1 MKTKVK
7 VSTKIKIAGA
17 LGVLGLS
24 LIGMPQGQGQGQ
36 NTAKVTPSPKMSL
49 TSSSGQIMYFTTNGN
64 IVAIDPATD
73 QQIGSFAAPAAD
85 NGIFAIA
92 QEAPIIAY
100 MSSGTLYTATISPT
114 GLSNITSTSVPSG
127 PFEHILAINQLGTE
141 IIYSIGSSGDTAS
154 QLNFYAISIPSG
166 KVVASITQNLAG
178 AYTPHFQAAGFDNN
192 GNVIGSYFS
201 SNKGYIYTWNLS
213 NNTTA
218 PLANGG
224 VYSGPSA
231 NHPAG
236 AGIVFPNRVAPNS
249 GDLIVTLINSAPT
262 PDEDVVTDPTA
273 SNIIPTPLAGSADS
287 FSPNG
292 QQVIVENSGPAPL
305 YPNVFTIE
313 NINGTGQTSLPAA
326 AGDYFI
332 GWTANYQIPVAP
344 GGNGAPCTSVFPA
357 GGVVAASNSP
367 SGNGYYEVDSKG
379 DVAAFGDAACYG
391 SLAGTALN
399 KPIVGMAVTPDGKG
413 YYLVASD
420 GGIFSF
426 GDAKFQGS
434 TGAMTLNKPIVGMS
448 IDQNTGGY
456 WLVASDGGIFSFNAP
471 FYGSTGAMTLNKPI
485 VAMAPYNNGQ
495 GYWLV
500 ASDGGIFSFN
510 APFYGSMGGTPL
522 NKPVVGMAPSA
533 DGKGYYLVAS
543 DGGIFSFNVPFYGS
557 TGNIVLNKPIVA
569 MAVMPGNGGYRFMAS
584 DGGVFDYGTAQFY
597 GSGAL

>member
-231 NHPAG
+231 NYAGGPA
-236 AGIVFPNRVAPNS
+236 ILYPNMVAPNS
-249 GDLIVTLINSAPT
+249 GDLIVSLTNSASSPG
-262 PDEDVVTDPTA
+262 ENVVTDPTA
-273 SNIIPTPLAGSADS
+273 SNIISTPIVGLAS

-326 AGDYFI
+326 TGDRFI

-471 FYGSTGAMTLNKPI
+471 FYGS
-485 VAMAPYNNGQ
+485 
-495 GYWLV
+495 
-500 ASDGGIFSFN
+500 
-510 APFYGSMGGTPL
+510 MGGTPL

-543 DGGIFSFNVPFYGS
+543 DGGVFSFNVPFYGS